1 MGVFLWFAAYFQNT
15 YFLEHLWTAAL
26 VNQNRARVD
35 LFATIVD
42 NAFERY
48 ISELETNM
56 NLFGQ
61 QENDET
67 YDELYQ

>member
-1 MGVFLWFAAYFQNT
+1 M
-15 YFLEHLWTAAL
+15 LEHLWRAAL

-56 NLFGQ
+56 NPFGQ